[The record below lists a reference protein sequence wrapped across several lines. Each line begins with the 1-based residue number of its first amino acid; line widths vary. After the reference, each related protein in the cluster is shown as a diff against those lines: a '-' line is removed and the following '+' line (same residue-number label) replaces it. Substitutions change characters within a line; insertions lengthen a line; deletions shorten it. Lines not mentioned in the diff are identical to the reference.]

1 MNYEEQDYEEIFT
14 EVLEDSVNVGL
25 ISKADNFL
33 SLVENRQDIS
43 NYYIMDKSA
52 ISKMFERF
60 YERATL
66 IYNSNNLALATGID
80 LDNFG
85 DEKGIPRP
93 PATAASVEVT
103 FTFNEG
109 EMPGDIT
116 LPEGIIVSTEDG
128 DIQYETIEPLYIPV
142 DGLSATV
149 PCLSVETGTQ
159 VRVIENTLT
168 TIVSN
173 LSYRFI
179 CTNQNASSGGTDEY
193 NDYEYRELL
202 YKWREILIK
211 GTNEAYEEYFAN
223 FDGIDGYKLVP
234 NWNGTGTMRVILDP
248 GTPYLLNAAYD
259 DLQNIVSQA
268 NEDITMFAPT
278 NKAIDIY
285 AVVNIDIDQINPY
298 SELEKEDIKSKIESS
313 IKVFIDGGYR
323 NDETWTNGLNIG
335 EDFIPHKL
343 AVFLDEEIPELKSI
357 QFKYPEDYIKILDD
371 EIGISNTITIEMV

>member
-1 MNYEEQDYEEIFT
+1 MNYEEQDYDEIFSA
-14 EVLEDSVNVGL
+14 VLEDSVEMGL
-25 ISKADNFL
+25 ISKADNFQ
-33 SLVENRQDIS
+33 SIIANRQDIS

-52 ISKMFERF
+52 ISKMFEMF

-109 EMPGDIT
+109 ELTNDIS
-116 LPEGIIVSTEDG
+116 LEEGIIVATEDG
-128 DIQYETIEPLYIPV
+128 IQYETVEPLYISV
-142 DGLSATV
+142 GNESATV
-149 PCLSVETGTQ
+149 PCVSVETGSQ
-159 VRVIENTLT
+159 VRVIENMLT
-168 TIVSN
+168 TLVSN
-173 LSYRFI
+173 LPYRFLV
-179 CTNQNASSGGTDEY
+179 TNPKPSTGGTDEY
-193 NDYEYRELL
+193 SDDEYRELL

-223 FDGIDGYKLVP
+223 FDGIDGYKLIP
-234 NWNGTGTMRVILDP
+234 NWNGTGTMKVILDP
-248 GTPYLLNAAYD
+248 GTPYLLNAAYE

-278 NKAIDIY
+278 NKYIDIY

-298 SELEKEDIKSKIESS
+298 SELEKEDIKSKIESA

-323 NDETWTNGLNIG
+323 YDGTWTNGLNIG

-357 QFKYPEDYIKILDD
+357 QFKYPEDYIPIVDE
-371 EIGISNTITIEMV
+371 EIGVSNTITIEMV

>member
-1 MNYEEQDYEEIFT
+1 MNYEEQDYDEIFQA
-14 EVLEDSVNVGL
+14 VLEDSVEMGL

-33 SLVENRQDIS
+33 SLIGNRQDIS
-43 NYYIMDKSA
+43 NYYIIDKSA
-52 ISKMFERF
+52 ISKMFEIF

-66 IYNSNNLALATGID
+66 IYNSNNLALATGVD

-93 PATAASVEVT
+93 EATHASVEVI
-103 FTFNEG
+103 FTYDEG
-109 EMPGDIT
+109 ERVGDIS
-116 LPEGIIVSTEDG
+116 LEEGIIVSTESG
-128 DIQYETIEPLYIPV
+128 IQYETVEPLYISSENT
-142 DGLSATV
+142 SATV
-149 PCLSVETGTQ
+149 QCLSIEAGSN

-173 LSYRFI
+173 LPYRFLV
-179 CTNQNASSGGTDEY
+179 TNEKASSGGTDEY
-193 NDYEYRELL
+193 NDEEYRELL

-211 GTNEAYEEYFAN
+211 GSNEAYEEYFAN

-234 NWNGTGTMRVILDP
+234 NWNGTGTMKVILDP
-248 GTPYLLNAAYD
+248 GTPYILNSAYN

-278 NKAIDIY
+278 NKYIDIY

-298 SELEKEDIKSKIESS
+298 SELEKEDIKSKIESA

-323 NDETWTNGLNIG
+323 NDETWNTGLNIG

-357 QFKYPEDYIKILDD
+357 QFNYPEDYIPILDD
-371 EIGISNTITIEMV
+371 EIGTSNTIIIEMV